1 MHGVCVCV
9 CIHICAYACGSLCET
24 VYESSYNLRETYVYG
39 QIIRLATT
47 PQNTEHSNT
56 TRFVLSQDW
65 LENYITVSNRGQ
77 QSNAK
82 GNLQTPQYIQL
93 YCRSFLTNCIAFRP
107 EWSSSY
113 EQSFIFQLNSP
124 LFIGYGSI
132 FLYSV
137 FSSTSLTVEQ
147 IRNVFLYIYIINV
160 NTVHQQKTRV
170 NHLAEDYR

>member
-107 EWSSSY
+107 VWSSSY